1 MGIESTAHTAGVG
14 IVSPEGEILADRK
27 VVFTPPEGSGIHPR
41 EAAQHHVA
49 ALPGLV
55 REALADAQLAPDE
68 LALVAYARGPGLG
81 PCLRTGATAARA
93 LAHAHGLPLLG
104 VNHCVAHLEIGLLEG
119 ASDPVLLYL
128 SGGNTQ
134 VIGYAHGRFRH
145 PGGGAGR
152 AALAGAAAAARAGGR
167 CSVGAL
173 ERG

>member
-1 MGIESTAHTAGVG
+1 M
-14 IVSPEGEILADRK
+14 ADRK
-27 VVFTPPEGSGIHPR
+27 AIFAPEAGSGIHPR
-41 EAAQHHVA
+41 EAANHHVI

-55 REALADAQLAPDE
+55 REALADAQLAPSE

-119 ASDPVLLYL
+119 ATDPVLLYL

-134 VIGYAHGRFRH
+134 VIGYAHGRRSEERR
-145 PGGGAGR
+145 GGKEC
-152 AALAGAAAAARAGGR
+152 R
-167 CSVGAL
+167 CRWSP
-173 ERG
+173 